1 MKLCMYNDCQ
11 CGPHM
16 FSITC
21 KDCPEEKC
29 PDRCKNTDCTG
40 CYWMTEVK
48 DDESAEGKFIR

>member
-11 CGPHM
+11 CGPYM

-21 KDCPEEKC
+21 KDCKDKDC
-29 PDRCKNTDCTG
+29 PDRCKNEDCSG

-48 DDESAEGKFIR
+48 DESRSTEV